1 MKRSNTVLIAGGALF
16 ALSIVNLLR
25 SRGHEVSAA
34 GTNAE
39 AARATLIA
47 APGRVEAV
55 SEEGRVSSELNGGL
69 KRVSVEEGD
78 RVRRGQGLAEI
89 ENDEYGAG
97 VAAAGGEVERR

>member
-55 SEEGRVSSELNGGL
+55 SEEVRVISELSGRL
-69 KRVSVEEGD
+69 KRVAVEEGHSAQ
-78 RVRRGQGLAEI
+78 RREVLAGI
-89 ENDEYGAG
+89 ENDEYRTRAGA
-97 VAAAGGEVERR
+97 AQVE